1 MIFKYFSVFAL
12 LILSTEIYCRPITHT
27 RYMMQA
33 YNYNPFMW
41 VENCINKT
49 CPRSSLE
56 RCDFYFNNSKCEIP
70 KFNLTSLGGGN
81 LIEDIM
87 ISETVME
94 NVLYR
99 SIDISP
105 FQHRNACILNNTNN
119 GKFTNLFYGNGYNR
133 LGKIF
138 INSTVFNSINIDSL
152 NNSCIL
158 LYLPQVR
165 PHWVDKSTTLLVSGD
180 KNDIYHEDRRCVV
193 FKVSI

>member
-1 MIFKYFSVFAL
+1 MVFNVFTL
-12 LILSTEIYCRPITHT
+12 FMLFTTTTVYCRQMRHHHN
-27 RYMMQA
+27 RHMMQS

-70 KFNLTSLGGGN
+70 IFNLTSLGYD
-81 LIEDIM
+81 LTEDIM
-87 ISETVME
+87 IPETIME

-99 SIDISP
+99 SIDISQ
-105 FQHRNACILNNTNN
+105 FQRRNACVLNKTNN
-119 GKFTNLFYGNGYNR
+119 ADFTNLFYGGSYNR

-138 INSTVFNSINIDSL
+138 INATVLNLTDMDSL
-152 NNSCIL
+152 KNSCVL

-165 PHWVDKSTTLLVSGD
+165 PHWANKATTLLVSGD

-193 FKVSI
+193 FKVST

>member
-1 MIFKYFSVFAL
+1 
-12 LILSTEIYCRPITHT
+12 
-27 RYMMQA
+27 MQS

-70 KFNLTSLGGGN
+70 IFNLTSLRN
-81 LIEDIM
+81 NSTEDIM

-105 FQHRNACILNNTNN
+105 FQRRNGCILNNTNP
-119 GKFTNLFYGNGYNR
+119 GVFTNLFYGNSYMR

-138 INSTVFNSINIDSL
+138 INSTVLNSINPDSL
-152 NNSCIL
+152 GNGCVL

-165 PHWVDKSTTLLVSGD
+165 PHWADKSTTLLVSGD

-193 FKVSI
+193 FKINI

>member
-1 MIFKYFSVFAL
+1 MVFKYFNFFML
-12 LILSTEIYCRPITHT
+12 LTTVYCKPIRYN
-27 RYMMQA
+27 RYMMQS

-70 KFNLTSLGGGN
+70 IFNLTSLGYN
-81 LIEDIM
+81 LKEDVM
-87 ISETVME
+87 IPETVME

-105 FQHRNACILNNTNN
+105 FQRRNACLLNKTNS
-119 GKFTNLFYGNGYNR
+119 GDYTNLFYGNSYNR
-133 LGKIF
+133 LGKIY
-138 INSTVFNSINIDSL
+138 INVTVLNSTNMESL
-152 NNSCIL
+152 NNSCVL

-180 KNDIYHEDRRCVV
+180 KNDVYHEDRRCVI
-193 FKVSI
+193 FKVST